1 MMLVYEK
8 VVMLWLYMKLWGMD
22 IFLLILYNYKFYF
35 FFFLK
40 ELVIIYFYR
49 DERKSFFNFLI
60 N

>member
-8 VVMLWLYMKLWGMD
+8 VVMLWLYMKLWGLD
-22 IFLLILYNYKFYF
+22 IFVLIL
-35 FFFLK
+35 
-40 ELVIIYFYR
+40 LVIIYFYR

>member
-8 VVMLWLYMKLWGMD
+8 VVMLWLYMKLWGLD
-22 IFLLILYNYKFYF
+22 IFLLILYNYKFYL